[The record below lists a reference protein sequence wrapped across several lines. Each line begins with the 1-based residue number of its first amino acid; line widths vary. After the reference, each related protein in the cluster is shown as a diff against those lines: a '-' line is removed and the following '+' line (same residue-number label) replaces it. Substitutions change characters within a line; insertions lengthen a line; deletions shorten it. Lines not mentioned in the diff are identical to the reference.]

1 MLNLDSALGVEI
13 IGDDLFFAVVKKSYQ
28 GYSVKGTLILKNYS
42 GLPESELYGRIQHF
56 INQHSFNRDNIILGI
71 PRDNVIIRYITLPK
85 EVEENLE
92 QVAQLQ
98 FRKYEPNEES
108 SSYLDYEVVERNEQT
123 GRIKLRVSMVPS
135 DLMDHYLNLL
145 SKWNLYPYSVRI
157 SSTGLVYGLSVHRD
171 GFPEKEPVL
180 IYRISDD
187 LVEVVLLLGG
197 QDFYSEVF
205 YRDTGAE
212 VTVDWLM
219 LETTSFLSRAGGRI
233 RRIAGVYLAGS
244 VSQELFTELASR
256 VGDVAY
262 FVDGVDTAEWSLKRD
277 GLDDSIVSIGMALS
291 GLEKSGRKR
300 LNLIP
305 PARRLVGGT
314 PSLAATAVLSFLL
327 VVVGIGWMTQGYFQ
341 EKMLL
346 NQVED
351 QIQVM
356 QQEVDEVFRLR
367 EEVERKQEELA
378 VLRGIMTGRQTVL
391 TVLEELS
398 ERVPED
404 SYFRTFKVSGG
415 EVEIQ
420 GTGTRASSLVPI
432 LSESPYLDSVKIN
445 WIRADSRDEGK
456 ERFSFSATIEGTGE
470 GNEGSAE

>member
-1 MLNLDSALGVEI
+1 MSNRPPLSQEEKERIYLGKLE
-13 IGDDLFFAVVKKSYQ
+13 GQ
-28 GYSVKGTLILKNYS
+28 T
-42 GLPESELYGRIQHF
+42 LPELAAEIGCSLECARKWWRVGRDKGLEGLRAPRRGRGCTGILSQFDPRVAEQALDYKRAHRRWGADRVLIELAQHPE
-56 INQHSFNRDNIILGI
+56 LKG
-71 PRDNVIIRYITLPK
+71 VALPK
-85 EVEENLE
+85 HSRLAAFFKERCPEC
-92 QVAQLQ
+92 VAQ
-98 FRKYEPNEES
+98 RKP
-108 SSYLDYEVVERNEQT
+108 RA
-123 GRIKLRVSMVPS
+123 
-135 DLMDHYLNLL
+135 
-145 SKWNLYPYSVRI
+145 
-157 SSTGLVYGLSVHRD
+157 
-171 GFPEKEPVL
+171 EPVQRL
-180 IYRISDD
+180 PDA
-187 LVEVVLLLGG
+187 
-197 QDFYSEVF
+197 
-205 YRDTGAE
+205 TGVHE
-212 VTVDWLM
+212 IW
-219 LETTSFLSRAGGRI
+219 
-233 RRIAGVYLAGS
+233 
-244 VSQELFTELASR
+244 Q
-256 VGDVAY
+256 
-262 FVDGVDTAEWSLKRD
+262 
-277 GLDDSIVSIGMALS
+277 LDC
-291 GLEKSGRKR
+291 
-300 LNLIP
+300 
-305 PARRLVGGT
+305 
-314 PSLAATAVLSFLL
+314 
-327 VVVGIGWMTQGYFQ
+327 Q